1 MKKMSCLILTSLSL
15 LLVSP
20 TLAHSIWLEKEEEEE
35 LTIKYGHVEKEFEG
49 YDPNKVKTVTA
60 FAQSGDQMSVE
71 MIPQGEK
78 MILETEAS
86 PSLVAV
92 TFDNGYWVETADG
105 WQNISKQE
113 VDSYISSSHTYKY
126 TKALYQ
132 WSSSFI
138 QPVDL
143 TLEIVPLNN
152 PFTLSSGEEL
162 KLKVLYEKEPL
173 SQVKLTYNGA
183 EGNVIETDKN
193 GIASISLSD
202 SKLHYIEVNHRY
214 SVENNPKADEIA
226 HSSTLTFELD

>member
-1 MKKMSCLILTSLSL
+1 MKKISCLILTSLSL

-20 TLAHSIWLEKEEEEE
+20 TLAHSIWLEKEEEE

-49 YDPNKVKTVTA
+49 YDPNKVKSVTA
-60 FAQSGDQMSVE
+60 FAQSGDQVSVE
-71 MIPQGEK
+71 MIAQGEK

-105 WQNISKQE
+105 WENISKQE

-132 WSSSFI
+132 WSSSFT
-138 QPVDL
+138 QPVGL
-143 TLEIVPLNN
+143 NLEIIPLDN
-152 PFTLSSGEEL
+152 PFTLNPGEAF
-162 KLKVLYEKEPL
+162 KIKVLYEKEPL
-173 SQVKLTYNGA
+173 SQVKLTYNGS
-183 EGNVIETDKN
+183 EGNVIETDEN
-193 GIASISLSD
+193 GIATISLSD
-202 SKLHYIEVNHRY
+202 SNLHYVEVNHRY
-214 SVENNPKADEIA
+214 SIENNPKADEVA

>member
-20 TLAHSIWLEKEEEEE
+20 TLAHSIWLEKEEEE

-60 FAQSGDQMSVE
+60 FAQNGDQMGVE
-71 MIPQGEK
+71 MIAHGEK

-92 TFDNGYWVETADG
+92 TFDNGYWVETEDG
-105 WQNISKQE
+105 WENISKQE

-132 WSSSFI
+132 WSSSFT
-138 QPVDL
+138 QPVGL
-143 TLEIVPLNN
+143 NLEIVPLNN
-152 PFTLSSGEEL
+152 PFALNPGEDF
-162 KLKVLYEKEPL
+162 KLQVLYEKEPL

-183 EGNVIETDKN
+183 EGKVIETDQN

-202 SKLHYIEVNHRY
+202 SKLHYVEVNHRY
-214 SVENNPKADEIA
+214 SIENNPKADEVA